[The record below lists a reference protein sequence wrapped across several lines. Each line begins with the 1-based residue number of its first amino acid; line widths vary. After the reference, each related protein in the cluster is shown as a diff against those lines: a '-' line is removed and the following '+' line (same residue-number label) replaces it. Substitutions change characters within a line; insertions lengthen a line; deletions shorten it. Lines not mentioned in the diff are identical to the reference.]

1 MTIYVKD
8 CDECLQ
14 PMWEDLLND
23 EGICENCQLHKDSG
37 GCCLNLLPISLQS
50 V

>member
-1 MTIYVKD
+1 MTNYVYVRD

-23 EGICENCQLHKDSG
+23 EGICENCQLHNDS
-37 GCCLNLLPISLQS
+37 
-50 V
+50 